1 MFFFLF
7 YFCFLKCRFLFFFF
21 FLFSTAQSDSF
32 LLLFPSF
39 VFLHL
44 FLVVIAGLCERVA
57 LLLGRQRQQRS
68 AAAAATQETTTIT
81 TTQQPTKSTKGC
93 TCSETLNTVQI
104 QYKYIPN
111 TPHTLAMVKKLN

>member
-44 FLVVIAGLCERVA
+44 FLVIAGLCERVA

-68 AAAAATQETTTIT
+68 AAAAATQETTTTT